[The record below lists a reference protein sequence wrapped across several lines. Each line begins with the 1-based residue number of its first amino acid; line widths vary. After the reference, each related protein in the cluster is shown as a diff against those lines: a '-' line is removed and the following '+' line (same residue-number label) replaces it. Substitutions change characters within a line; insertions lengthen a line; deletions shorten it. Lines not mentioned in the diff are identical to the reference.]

1 MGIFRYA
8 NVYPYA
14 IQLVS
19 TALHEYGI
27 RLSPIGITWKM
38 SKKLLKLRMNAVTAV
53 KVMVDIEGN
62 A

>member
-19 TALHEYGI
+19 TG
-27 RLSPIGITWKM
+27 
-38 SKKLLKLRMNAVTAV
+38 RMNIDPLVTHRYSLDNVIEALEVAHERRDGAV
-53 KVMVDIEGN
+53 KVMVDI
-62 A
+62 